1 MHDTNDT
8 DMMDKDMLNV
18 DTLDVDMMDVE
29 TDLEIGVHLRDTL
42 AVAGW
47 QRPSGSSLTGFLKL
61 NSSARLPENTEIQSE
76 FKIFSF
82 TKQN

>member
-42 AVAGW
+42 AVAG
-47 QRPSGSSLTGFLKL
+47 
-61 NSSARLPENTEIQSE
+61 
-76 FKIFSF
+76 
-82 TKQN
+82 

>member
-29 TDLEIGVHLRDTL
+29 TDLEIGVHLRDML
-42 AVAGW
+42 AVVG
-47 QRPSGSSLTGFLKL
+47 
-61 NSSARLPENTEIQSE
+61 
-76 FKIFSF
+76 
-82 TKQN
+82 

>member
-1 MHDTNDT
+1 
-8 DMMDKDMLNV
+8 MMDKDMLNV

-29 TDLEIGVHLRDTL
+29 TEIGVHLRDTL

-61 NSSARLPENTEIQSE
+61 NSSVRLPENTEIQSE

-82 TKQN
+82 TKPN